1 MGMLTGVRVLDL
13 STVIAAP
20 FAAGLM
26 ADFGAEVIKIE
37 MPNGGD
43 PFRRLGPFHGKDA
56 MRFACMGRNKKS
68 VTLDLRTE
76 KGKEMFL
83 KMVEKTDVVIE
94 NFRTGTLDKWGIGY
108 AKMKEANK
116 EVILSHVTGYGQT
129 GPYAKLP
136 GFGTPVTAFS
146 GMTYITG
153 YPDRPPVSP
162 SFSLTDYIAGLYTCM
177 GTMMALY
184 HRDILHGN
192 GQEVDVSLYES
203 VFRFM
208 EILCADYDKNG
219 IIRERKPKL
228 SGTSSPGGTYETKDH
243 KWVVLVCSTDRT
255 WEYLTTA
262 MNREELRSNPHFNTM
277 PVGIDA
283 VKTLLPTPEQRAYIY
298 RRLREVRAAKGG
310 KPIFTID
317 FQNDGEFMGG
327 CIAGGRNYL
336 HINANGDVEPCVF
349 IHYSQ
354 SNIKKDTL
362 LNSLQQPLFL
372 AYRDNQPFNN
382 NHLLPCPMLE
392 NPEKL
397 VQMVKE
403 TKAVST
409 DLQAP
414 EEVVDLCE
422 KCKEYAENWRPVANK
437 LWAKNPH
444 STSYYE
450 NHFKKN
456 KHELG

>member
-1 MGMLTGVRVLDL
+1 MGMLTGVTVLDL

-37 MPNGGD
+37 MPTGGD

-83 KMVEKTDVVIE
+83 KMVEKTDVIIE

-108 AKMKEANK
+108 DKMKEANK
-116 EVILSHVTGYGQT
+116 DIILSHVTGYGQT

-184 HRDILHGN
+184 HRDVLHGK

-262 MNREELRSNPHFNTM
+262 MNKEELRSNPHFNTM
-277 PVGIDA
+277 KNRVANDPELDAIVSAWIGSYDYKDLKAIVDKEGVPVNLIYSIKDIFEDPQYIARHDVVEMAHPQLGTIKMPGIA
-283 VKTLLPTPEQRAYIY
+283 PVFSETPGEIKWVGPELGAHNAEVYKAY
-298 RRLREVRAAKGG
+298 LG
-310 KPIFTID
+310 
-317 FQNDGEFMGG
+317 
-327 CIAGGRNYL
+327 
-336 HINANGDVEPCVF
+336 
-349 IHYSQ
+349 
-354 SNIKKDTL
+354 
-362 LNSLQQPLFL
+362 
-372 AYRDNQPFNN
+372 
-382 NHLLPCPMLE
+382 LE
-392 NPEKL
+392 
-397 VQMVKE
+397 
-403 TKAVST
+403 AS
-409 DLQAP
+409 DLQA
-414 EEVVDLCE
+414 L
-422 KCKEYAENWRPVANK
+422 KAEGVI
-437 LWAKNPH
+437 
-444 STSYYE
+444 
-450 NHFKKN
+450 
-456 KHELG
+456 